1 MSQFF
6 MHQKS
11 ELVSDA
17 IEGALLSDPYHGLSL
32 LDVGPDIRIVVRNDW
47 DKSNVALISGGGSG
61 HEPAHLGFVGKGML
75 TAAVCGEIFASP
87 SVDAV
92 LSAIINVTGEKG
104 CLLIVKN
111 YTGDRLNFGLAAEKA
126 KKMGYQVDLVMVK
139 DDIALP
145 DNPQPRGIAGT
156 ALVHK
161 IAGYAAA
168 EGKSLTEVTAVANEA
183 IEATAS
189 IGLAFSSCHVPGEQ
203 QNERV
208 KAGESELGMGIHGE
222 PGASTLK
229 TQDSRE
235 IVALLAEKLGA
246 YQGNKKIALLINNL
260 GGFSS
265 LEMAVLTREA
275 LRSPLGKN
283 VQLLIGPGTLVS
295 ALDMKGFSLSTL
307 RLTDY
312 LQKALLAPVRASGWQ
327 PAVNI
332 QPLSTIKGEKVARGQ
347 PVTPSGNVQTADV
360 VKTVCRT
367 LIDLEEAL
375 NQLDARVGDGDTGS
389 TFAAGAAKILKA
401 LEAGTLPL
409 NEPLLLLTLIGEELA
424 VVMGGSSGVL
434 MSIMFTAAGQRLEEG
449 GSLALALSWGLD
461 RMQHY
466 GGARPGH
473 RTMIDALHP
482 AFAALVAGKGL
493 AGAADAAKEGAEETA
508 KMTSAQAGRSA
519 YLNKESLT
527 GVKDPGA
534 YAVERVFSALASRS
548 DLPSSARSKPRKR
561 L

>member
-11 ELVSDA
+11 ELVSEA
-17 IEGALLSDPYHGLSL
+17 IEGTLLSHPHHTLSL
-32 LDVGPDIRIVVRNDW
+32 LDVGPDIRVVVRNDW
-47 DKSNVALISGGGSG
+47 DKSKVALISGGGSG
-61 HEPAHLGFVGKGML
+61 HEPAHVGFVGEGML
-75 TAAVCGEIFASP
+75 TAAVCGDIFASP

-126 KKMGYQVDLVMVK
+126 KKLGFKVELVMVK

-156 ALVHK
+156 ALIHK

-168 EGKSLTEVTAVANEA
+168 EGKSLEEVAAAANEA
-183 IEATAS
+183 IAATAS

-203 QNERV
+203 QDERV

-235 IVALLAEKLGA
+235 IVALLAEKLAAG
-246 YQGNKKIALLINNL
+246 QDDGKIALLVNNL

-275 LRSPLGKN
+275 LHSPLGKN
-283 VQLLIGPGTLVS
+283 VKLLIGPATLVS
-295 ALDMKGFSLSTL
+295 ALDMKGFSLSTM

-312 LQKALLAPVRASGWQ
+312 LQTALLAPVKVGGWQ
-327 PAVNI
+327 PAVEI
-332 QPLSTIKGEKVARGQ
+332 QPLNTIKGEKVARRQ
-347 PVTPSGNVQTADV
+347 QVTPSDNTQTAGV

-367 LIDLEEAL
+367 LVALEEEL

-389 TFAAGAAKILKA
+389 TFAAGAAKVLKE

-409 NEPLLLLTLIGEELA
+409 NEPSLLLTLIGEELA

-434 MSIMFTAAGQRLEEG
+434 MSIMFTAAGQKLEEG
-449 GSLALALSWGLD
+449 ESLSQALSWGLD

-466 GGARPGH
+466 GGAKLGH

-482 AFAALVAGKGL
+482 AFAALVAGKGV
-493 AGAADAAKEGAEETA
+493 AGAASAAKEGADETA
-508 KMTSAQAGRSA
+508 KMTSAQAGRSS
-519 YLNKESLT
+519 YLNKESLN

-534 YAVERVFSALASRS
+534 YAVERVFSALAS
-548 DLPSSARSKPRKR
+548 
-561 L
+561 